1 MNYNIIP
8 VEVVKSITG
17 ATTDAVANAQGAAVV
32 GMVQAYLGLVLVEQD
47 FSDEKVPIAYEF
59 QKIIHPKYAPI
70 NSVTDVK
77 ILTSDGTYKSDV
89 SRLSVGEFVVELL
102 PTFWWGFPKAVLPA
116 AVSGV
121 EMSYNAGLYSTWTE
135 IPGVIQEAL
144 QELLKYKFAAGYAA
158 GFHSEHLGDY
168 SYTKGTLVRGLPVEI
183 AGMLDG
189 LNL

>member
-17 ATTDAVANAQGAAVV
+17 ATTDAIATAQGAAVV
-32 GMVQAYLGLVLVEQD
+32 GMVQAYLGLVLVKQT
-47 FSDEKVPIAYEF
+47 FSNEKVTVAYEF

-70 NSVTDVK
+70 NSVSDVK
-77 ILTSDGTYKSDV
+77 ILTREGSYKAKTSA
-89 SRLSVGEFVVELL
+89 LSVGEYVIELL
-102 PTFWWGFPKAVLPA
+102 PSFWWCFPKAVLPA
-116 AVSGV
+116 AISGV
-121 EMSYNAGLYSTWTE
+121 EMTYNAGLYDTWTE
-135 IPGVIQEAL
+135 VPGVIQEAL
-144 QELLKYKFAAGYAA
+144 QELLRYKFAVGYEA

-168 SYTKGTLVRGLPVEI
+168 SYTKGTLVRGLPAEI